1 MAKGGQKK
9 GKAKGHNKSSSSGSS
24 YSSPS
29 YPPSSISAPRV
40 VRSGVVSKRE
50 YNLASPYTKKVALQP
65 SEPFKIT
72 SKGRRRLTMTS
83 TNTAYC
89 MKCRK
94 KVEMANPKQVT
105 MKNGR
110 PATQGTCPVCGT
122 KVFRIGK

>member
-9 GKAKGHNKSSSSGSS
+9 GKAKGHSKSSSSSGSS

-40 VRSGVVSKRE
+40 IRSGVVSKRE
-50 YNLASPYTKKVALQP
+50 YNLASPYTKRVALQP

-72 SKGRRRLTMTS
+72 SKGRRRVTM
-83 TNTAYC
+83 NTAYC

-94 KVEMANPKQVT
+94 KVEIKQPRQVV
-105 MKNGR
+105 MRNGR
-110 PATQGTCPVCGT
+110 PAVSGTCPYCGT
-122 KVFRIGK
+122 KVFKIGK